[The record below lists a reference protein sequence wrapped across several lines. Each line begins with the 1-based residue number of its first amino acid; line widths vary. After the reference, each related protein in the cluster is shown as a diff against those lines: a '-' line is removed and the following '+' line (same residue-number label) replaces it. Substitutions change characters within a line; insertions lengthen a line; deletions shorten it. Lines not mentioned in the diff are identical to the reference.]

1 MAEEPASSTVWA
13 PPSALYCK
21 QLFYCPLFDYFAEN
35 NHVLMLHYDSKT
47 YEDTTQWDS
56 SEVLFGAVIKND
68 LEQLKELLAGNA
80 SNINLLSSEVSMTT
94 LPSVL
99 FC

>member
-1 MAEEPASSTVWA
+1 
-13 PPSALYCK
+13 
-21 QLFYCPLFDYFAEN
+21 
-35 NHVLMLHYDSKT
+35 MLHYDSKT
-47 YEDTTQWDS
+47 YEETTQWES

-80 SNINLLSSEVSMTT
+80 SNINLLSSEVSTT

-99 FC
+99 F